1 MRIILNIQAARRR
14 KQGADVITFCALL
27 ATLAGAVLVYLASG
41 QQRLRASSL
50 PVSARLAGWL
60 LVALGTLGWC
70 YDAGTGAGITA
81 ALTALMLTWVLLPYV
96 AWWRIGTP
104 EADAP

>member
-1 MRIILNIQAARRR
+1 M
-14 KQGADVITFCALL
+14 ITLCALL
-27 ATLAGAVLVYLASG
+27 ATLAGAVLVYLASS

-81 ALTALMLTWVLLPYV
+81 ALTALMLTWVLLPYL